1 MIPVRYKI
9 YTMKFEYDPNKSE
22 SNKVKHGIDFE
33 EAQVIWEDPDRL
45 LVPAHTQGESRFL
58 LIGKIKDK
66 HWSVVFTMRAES
78 VRIISVRR
86 SRKNEVY
93 KYEE

>member
-1 MIPVRYKI
+1 
-9 YTMKFEYDPNKSE
+9 MKFEYDPNKSE
-22 SNKVKHGIDFE
+22 SNKAKHGIDFE

-45 LVPAHTQGESRFL
+45 LVPARTQGESRFL

-66 HWSVVFTMRAES
+66 YWSAVFTMRGES
-78 VRIISVRR
+78 IRIISVRR
-86 SRKNEVY
+86 SRKKEVN

>member
-1 MIPVRYKI
+1 MN
-9 YTMKFEYDPNKSE
+9 FEYNLSKSK
-22 SNKVKHGIDFE
+22 SNKLKHGLDFG
-33 EAQVIWEDPDRL
+33 EAQVIWDDPDRL
-45 LVPAHTQGESRFL
+45 LVPARTQGEPRFL

-66 HWSVVFTMRAES
+66 HWSAVYTMRGET

-86 SRKNEVY
+86 SRENEVN